1 MNDMPVEVS
10 TNEVAESVLDDS
22 SRRAFLLKMF
32 GGAAAVTAAATLP
45 ASTFAATRETAKA
58 AALPA
63 GDLAI
68 LNFALTLE
76 HLEAAFYVRAA
87 ARFSGG
93 YLGQLVRTLR
103 YDEQSHVNALTA
115 AIRANGGTP
124 VSAAM
129 SYNWPAGVFANRANF
144 LNFAA
149 TLEQT
154 GVHAY
159 LGQAPA
165 IKTPAILLT
174 AAKIVTV
181 EARHAGAIKAL
192 QGRNPT
198 QGPFDEG
205 LSTQQILTI
214 VSPLI
219 GH

>member
-1 MNDMPVEVS
+1 MNDMPLEAPV
-10 TNEVAESVLDDS
+10 NEAGEIVLDDS

-32 GGAAAVTAAATLP
+32 GGAAAVTAAAAVP
-45 ASTFAATRETAKA
+45 VSAFASTRESAKA

-76 HLEAAFYVRAA
+76 HLEAAFYTRAA

-103 YDEQSHVNALTA
+103 FDEQSHVNALTA
-115 AIRANGGTP
+115 AIKGNGGAP
-124 VSAAM
+124 VAAAM
-129 SYNWPAGVFANRANF
+129 RYNWPAGTFANRTNF

-174 AAKIVTV
+174 AASIVTV

-192 QGRNPT
+192 QSKNPT
-198 QGPFDEG
+198 QGPFDTG
-205 LSTQQILTI
+205 LTTNQILNI

>member
-1 MNDMPVEVS
+1 MNDMTMEAPV
-10 TNEVAESVLDDS
+10 NEAGEIVTDDS
-22 SRRAFLLKMF
+22 SRRSFLLKMV
-32 GGAAAVTAAATLP
+32 GGAAAVTAAATVP
-45 ASTFAATRETAKA
+45 ASAFAATRETAKA

-63 GDLAI
+63 SDVAI

-76 HLEAAFYVRAA
+76 HLEAAFYARAA
-87 ARFSGG
+87 TRFSGG

-103 YDEQSHVNALTA
+103 YDEQAHVNALTA
-115 AIRANGGTP
+115 AISANGGKP
-124 VSAAM
+124 VAAAM
-129 SYNWPAGVFANRANF
+129 RYNWPAGTFANRSNF

-149 TLEQT
+149 NLEQT

-192 QGRNPT
+192 QNRNPT
-198 QGPFDEG
+198 QGAFDEG
-205 LSTQQILTI
+205 FSTQQILHI

-219 GH
+219 G

>member
-1 MNDMPVEVS
+1 MTDMPVEVS
-10 TNEVAESVLDDS
+10 TNEAGEIVLDDP

-32 GGAAAVTAAATLP
+32 GGAAAVTAAAAIP
-45 ASTFAATRETAKA
+45 ASTFAATRETAKV

-87 ARFSGG
+87 ARFNGG

-115 AIRANGGTP
+115 AIRANGGKP
-124 VSAAM
+124 VAAAM
-129 SYNWPAGVFANRANF
+129 LYKWPAGTFANRANF
-144 LNFAA
+144 LSFAA
-149 TLEQT
+149 NLEQT

-192 QGRNPT
+192 MNQNPT

-205 LSTQQILTI
+205 LTTQQILAI

-219 GH
+219 G